1 MKLSKLLLV
10 PFVVLGMMGGA
21 GAQAPRSY
29 AVLSLVGDTLTLQAN
44 RHAVGSHTDSAPKQ
58 VLAMDD
64 QLFDQL
70 ALIAARSW
78 IAEKQPGAKA
88 VLMATQDKGLYR
100 AQNEMFELPDA
111 HQDDRDYLKSLL
123 KDQGVSHLVL
133 ISKFRSNALVELQ
146 NANIG
151 AGALEG
157 LGFYVDDTLNIRDTA
172 TKDVGRG
179 IMMPYAYV
187 RVRLLDAQTLAVVRE
202 VTARKSRIMMQ
213 PSVESSGMDGFNG
226 LNGTE
231 KAKHI
236 RTVLDDAMAG
246 TLPDLLAQ

>member
-1 MKLSKLLLV
+1 
-10 PFVVLGMMGGA
+10 
-21 GAQAPRSY
+21 
-29 AVLSLVGDTLTLQAN
+29 VLSLVGDTLTLQTS
-44 RHAVGSHTDSAPKQ
+44 RHEVGSHTNSAPKQ
-58 VLAMDD
+58 VLAMDG

-70 ALIAARSW
+70 ALIAARTC
-78 IAEKQPGAKA
+78 IEEVQPGAKA
-88 VLMATQDKGLYR
+88 VLMATQDRGLYS
-100 AQNEMFELPDA
+100 AQNAMFELPDA

-133 ISKFRSNALVELQ
+133 ISKYRSNALVELE

-157 LGFYVDDTLNIRDTA
+157 LGFYVDDTINIRNTT
-172 TKDVGRG
+172 TKDIGRG

-187 RVRLLDAQTLAVVRE
+187 RVRLLDAQSLAVVRE
-202 VTARKSRIMMQ
+202 TTARKARIYAQ
-213 PSVESSGMDGFNG
+213 PSVESSGMDGFNA
-226 LNGTE
+226 LSGTE

-236 RTVLDDAMAG
+236 RTMLDDAMAV